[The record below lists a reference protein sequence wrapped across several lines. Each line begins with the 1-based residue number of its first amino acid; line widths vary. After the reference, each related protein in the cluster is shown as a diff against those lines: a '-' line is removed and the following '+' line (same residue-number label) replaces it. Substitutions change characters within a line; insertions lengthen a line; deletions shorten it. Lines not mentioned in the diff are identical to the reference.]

1 MKIYTKSGDNG
12 TTGLFSGTRISK
24 SDSRLDAY
32 GSLDE
37 LNAQVGM
44 LKDLLNTETG
54 NEATRD
60 KQDALKLRLAELGN
74 VQSHLFSIGSH
85 MANDLPD
92 MVEKL
97 PVIHSQWTV
106 DLELAID
113 TMDQD
118 LTPMKQFILPGGHVV
133 ISQAHVCR
141 TICRRAERH
150 CAALQS
156 KLDAENKP
164 FPGDSMPYINRLS
177 DYFFTLSRWLGT
189 TFDVLDIPWVAK

>member
-1 MKIYTKSGDNG
+1 MKIYTKSGDKG

-24 SDSRLDAY
+24 ADSRLDAY

-54 NEATRD
+54 NEANSD

-92 MVEKL
+92 MVGKL

-141 TICRRAERH
+141 TVCRRAERH
-150 CAALQS
+150 CAA
-156 KLDAENKP
+156 
-164 FPGDSMPYINRLS
+164 
-177 DYFFTLSRWLGT
+177 
-189 TFDVLDIPWVAK
+189 

>member
-97 PVIHSQWTV
+97 PVIH
-106 DLELAID
+106 
-113 TMDQD
+113 
-118 LTPMKQFILPGGHVV
+118 
-133 ISQAHVCR
+133 
-141 TICRRAERH
+141 
-150 CAALQS
+150 
-156 KLDAENKP
+156 
-164 FPGDSMPYINRLS
+164 
-177 DYFFTLSRWLGT
+177 
-189 TFDVLDIPWVAK
+189 

>member
-1 MKIYTKSGDNG
+1 MKIYTKTGDKG

-37 LNAQVGM
+37 LNAHVGL
-44 LKDLLNTETG
+44 LKDWLNQEAANKPGALDQRLTELS
-54 NEATRD
+54 
-60 KQDALKLRLAELGN
+60 K
-74 VQSHLFSIGSH
+74 VQSHLFSMGSH

-92 MVEKL
+92 MVKKL
-97 PVIHSQWTV
+97 PAIDSQWTL
-106 DLELAID
+106 DLEQAID
-113 TMDQD
+113 AMDED
-118 LTPMKQFILPGGHVV
+118 LTPMRQFILPGGQVV

-141 TICRRAERH
+141 TVCRRAERH

-156 KLDAENKP
+156 KLDAENMP
-164 FPGDSMPYINRLS
+164 FPADAMPLINRLS

-189 TFDVLDIPWVAK
+189 TFDVLDIPWEAK

>member
-1 MKIYTKSGDNG
+1 MKIYTKSGDEG

-24 SDSRLDAY
+24 ADSRLDAY

-37 LNAQVGM
+37 LSAQVGM

-54 NEATRD
+54 NEANSE
-60 KQDALKLRLAELGN
+60 KQDALKPRLAELGN

-92 MVEKL
+92 MVGKL
-97 PVIHSQWTV
+97 PVIHSKWTV

-133 ISQAHVCR
+133 ISQAHICR
-141 TICRRAERH
+141 TVCRRAERH

-156 KLDAENKP
+156 KLDAENNP

-177 DYFFTLSRWLGT
+177 DYFFTLSRWLGK
-189 TFDVLDIPWVAK
+189 TFDVLDTPWVAK

>member
-1 MKIYTKSGDNG
+1 MKIYTKSGDKG

-24 SDSRLDAY
+24 ADSRLDAY

-54 NEATRD
+54 NEANSE
-60 KQDALKLRLAELGN
+60 KQDALKPRLAELGN

-92 MVEKL
+92 MVGKL

-141 TICRRAERH
+141 TVCRRAERH

-156 KLDAENKP
+156 KLDAENNP

-177 DYFFTLSRWLGT
+177 DYFFTLSRWLGK
-189 TFDVLDIPWVAK
+189 TFDVLDTPWVAK

>member
-1 MKIYTKSGDNG
+1 MKIYTKSGDKG

-24 SDSRLDAY
+24 ADSRLDAY

-54 NEATRD
+54 NEANSE
-60 KQDALKLRLAELGN
+60 KQDALKPRLAELGN

-97 PVIHSQWTV
+97 PAIHSQWTV

-177 DYFFTLSRWLGT
+177 DYFFIITS
-189 TFDVLDIPWVAK
+189 

>member
-1 MKIYTKSGDNG
+1 MKIYTKSGDKG

-24 SDSRLDAY
+24 ADSRLDAY

-54 NEATRD
+54 NEANSE
-60 KQDALKLRLAELGN
+60 KQDALKPRLAELGN

-92 MVEKL
+92 MVGKL

-141 TICRRAERH
+141 TVCRRAERH

-156 KLDAENKP
+156 KLDAENNP

-177 DYFFTLSRWLGT
+177 DYFFTLSRWLGM
-189 TFDVLDIPWVAK
+189 TFDVLDTPWVAK